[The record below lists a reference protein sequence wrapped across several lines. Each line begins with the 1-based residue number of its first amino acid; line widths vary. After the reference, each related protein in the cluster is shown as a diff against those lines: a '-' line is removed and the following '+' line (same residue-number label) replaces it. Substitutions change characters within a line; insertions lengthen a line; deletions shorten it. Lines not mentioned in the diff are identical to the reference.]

1 MLGEDDALWAE
12 FAAESEEHLDAIEA
26 LLGGNRAPDAA
37 GVNTLFRAFHSLKG
51 MSDALGAP
59 GMKNVAHVA
68 EDLLGQARSGRLVVQ
83 AAVAEGLLAAVDA
96 LRRQRQQVLATRR
109 DQPADPALI
118 AQLSRLAN
126 GSPAPPPPAAAP
138 RPPAPAGDGDPL
150 LGSLASRAALAAPLL
165 ARLGGETDAARDP
178 AALQEAAELAGA
190 AAMLGLMRLAAGFEE
205 LARAAGG
212 AEALPALGL
221 LRRQLEGLAAR
232 AGESAGAEAIPG
244 AVRGSLA
251 PRLAALAVQVE
262 ALAEGG
268 AEAAQVAAAARA
280 AAAAACAMGFPALE
294 TLLLRLEDLADRAT
308 DPDAAT
314 LLAMQ
319 APALAERLRAAAEG
333 GAEAMRTP
341 LPPQAGA
348 EPADPRIPAPFAAGM
363 GEEARRRTLAALAAG
378 QRLLRVRMALGRGD
392 AGAAALENSIG
403 LWLRQQAEVLA
414 SRSLVEED
422 PPGIDLLVAS
432 GASAEALAEAA
443 AVLDPARAVL
453 RAIAEAGPEPAAE
466 APGGAG
472 TPVTMRV
479 RQETIDGIITLE
491 SEVRAASLALSE
503 ALQEGGA
510 RDAIARLSGLE
521 QRLPRGA
528 AREMAVALDRLRR
541 FQDRLEEAESRL
553 TLSLRRLDDAV
564 MELRVVPIGTLFA
577 RLPRVVRAV
586 ARASGKEVELTLSGQ
601 EVAIDRSLVEL
612 LADPLLHLVRNAV
625 DHGLESHAVRAA
637 AGKPPRGSLRI
648 SARRRT
654 GQIHVSV
661 AEDGA
666 GIDRARVLA
675 RAVQRGL
682 VSPEAAPRLET
693 EAVHA
698 LLFRPG
704 FSTAEAVT
712 ETSGRGVGLDVVQ
725 DAVRRAGGTLEVASQ
740 PGQGTRFTLRLP
752 LTAAIQNVLLVTVA
766 GHPYAL
772 PSARVEAVMD
782 RATVPEG
789 TELVVLAT
797 LLALEADRPRVP
809 VRAEAGLPWPGG
821 AEPAAEAI
829 VLVRSAGR
837 AIGLVVDRV
846 QRRTDLL
853 LRPLHPALAAL
864 PAIGGVGVLGNG
876 DPVVVLEPDG
886 LPIPP
891 PGARG

>member
-37 GVNTLFRAFHSLKG
+37 SVNTLFRAFHSLKG

-118 AQLSRLAN
+118 AQLSRLASN
-126 GSPAPPPPAAAP
+126 GPAPPPPAAAP
-138 RPPAPAGDGDPL
+138 RPPVPAGDGDPL

-178 AALQEAAELAGA
+178 AALQEAGELAGA
-190 AAMLGLMRLAAGFEE
+190 AALLGLMRLAAGFEE

-221 LRRQLEGLAAR
+221 LRRQLEGLAVR

-244 AVRGSLA
+244 AVRGGLA
-251 PRLAALAVQVE
+251 PRLAALAIQVE

-314 LLAMQ
+314 LLAIQ

-341 LPPQAGA
+341 LPPQPGA
-348 EPADPRIPAPFAAGM
+348 EPADSRIPAPFAAGM

-378 QRLLRVRMALGRGD
+378 QRLLRVRMALGLGD

-403 LWLRQQAEVLA
+403 LWLRQEAEVLA

-432 GASAEALAEAA
+432 SASAEALAEAA

-453 RAIAEAGPEPAAE
+453 RAVAEAGPEPAAE

-472 TPVTMRV
+472 IPVTMRV

-510 RDAIARLSGLE
+510 RDAIGRLSWLE
-521 QRLPRGA
+521 QRLPGGA
-528 AREMAVALDRLRR
+528 GREMAVALYRLRR
-541 FQDRLEEAESRL
+541 FQDRMEEAESRL

-625 DHGLESHAVRAA
+625 DHGLEAPATRAA

-648 SARRRT
+648 SAQRRT

-682 VSPEAAPRLET
+682 VSPEAAPRLEA

-725 DAVRRAGGTLEVASQ
+725 DAVRRAGGTLEVSSK

-772 PSARVEAVMD
+772 PSARVEAVLD
-782 RATVPEG
+782 RAALPDG

-809 VRAEAGLPWPGG
+809 AQAEAGPPWPGG
-821 AEPAAEAI
+821 VEPAAEAI

-846 QRRTDLL
+846 QRRSDLL

-891 PGARG
+891 PRAAG

>member
-26 LLGGNRAPDAA
+26 LLGANRAPDAA

-68 EDLLGQARSGRLVVQ
+68 EDLLGLARNGRLVVQ
-83 AAVAEGLLAAVDA
+83 AAVAEALLAAVDA

-126 GSPAPPPPAAAP
+126 GGSAPAPPAAAP
-138 RPPAPAGDGDPL
+138 RSPAPAGDGDPL
-150 LGSLASRAALAAPLL
+150 LGSLASRVALAAPLL
-165 ARLGGETDAARDP
+165 GRLGGETDAARDP

-221 LRRQLEGLAAR
+221 LRRQLEGLAAH

-268 AEAAQVAAAARA
+268 SEAAQVAATARA

-319 APALAERLRAAAEG
+319 APVLAERLRAAAEG

-341 LPPQAGA
+341 LPPQPGA
-348 EPADPRIPAPFAAGM
+348 DPADSRIPAPFAAGM

-378 QRLLRVRMALGRGD
+378 QRLLRVRLALGQG
-392 AGAAALENSIG
+392 GPEAALENRIG
-403 LWLRQQAEVLA
+403 LWLRQEAEVLA

-432 GASAEALAEAA
+432 SASAEALAEAA

-453 RAIAEAGPEPAAE
+453 RAVAETAPDPAPE

-479 RQETIDGIITLE
+479 KQDTIDGIITLE

-510 RDAIARLSGLE
+510 RDAMSRLSSLE
-521 QRLPRGA
+521 QRLPGGA
-528 AREMAVALDRLRR
+528 GREMAVALDRLRR

-586 ARASGKEVELTLSGQ
+586 ARASGKDVELTLSGQ

-625 DHGLESHAVRAA
+625 DHGLESPDARAA
-637 AGKPPRGSLRI
+637 AGKPARGSLQI
-648 SARRRT
+648 SAQRST

-666 GIDRARVLA
+666 GIDRERVLA

-682 VSPEAAPRLET
+682 VSPEAAPRLGT

-725 DAVRRAGGTLEVASQ
+725 DAVRRAGGTLEVSSQ
-740 PGQGTRFTLRLP
+740 AGQGTRFTLRLP

-782 RATVPEG
+782 RAALPAG
-789 TELVVLAT
+789 TEVVALAS
-797 LLALEADRPRVP
+797 LLALEADRQRVP
-809 VRAEAGLPWPGG
+809 ARTEAGPSWTDG

-829 VLVRSAGR
+829 VLVRSGGR
-837 AIGLVVDRV
+837 AIGLLVDRV

-886 LPIPP
+886 LPIPV
-891 PGARG
+891 PGAGT